1 MIGSTSNL
9 ILSGVGVL
17 AGRRKAGVMG
27 VMGASRG
34 CGVLGTEGAGEAPKV
49 REGGKRGAVALMGE
63 PMGEFAD
70 IGDTMGEDGGPA
82 RRPAGSKAD
91 GS

>member
-1 MIGSTSNL
+1 MMGSDSNL
-9 ILSGVGVL
+9 TLSRRAGDF

-34 CGVLGTEGAGEAPKV
+34 WGVLGTEGAGEDAKG
-49 REGGKRGAVALMGE
+49 RTGGPRGK
-63 PMGEFAD
+63 D
-70 IGDTMGEDGGPA
+70 IGPVGVLGPE
-82 RRPAGSKAD
+82 RRTDGSKAD